1 MKLQQKRA
9 CVAVTHLQIPTR
21 TILKIHN
28 INLST
33 MHGTDMVLL
42 RKLTVK
48 SVKKTKNVVVK
59 GEDFV

>member
-48 SVKKTKNVVVK
+48 SVKRQKSSC
-59 GEDFV
+59 

>member
-1 MKLQQKRA
+1 MMLQQKRV

-33 MHGTDMVLL
+33 VHGTDMVLL
-42 RKLTVK
+42 RKLTIK
-48 SVKKTKNVVVK
+48 TVKKTKT
-59 GEDFV
+59 